1 MHYLGNEQGSA
12 LLLTVVIS
20 LILLTLG
27 GVLVTHG
34 LFERAQVEREEAR
47 LKAYY
52 LARSGAEAVAQGIM
66 ENPAIAE
73 AIKNQKSEP
82 VQMGSGSF
90 TVEVVESDE
99 GFLLISTGMA
109 KNQLSTVQLALIRS
123 AAEARLNLGYT
134 VLIGKEGDADDPA
147 IVYFGTLHV
156 TSGSIATNSTAPGSI
171 RFNGAMEVSEGQ
183 IVQLTEKIRNPLPA
197 FPSPP
202 VFENEGTY
210 NASVDGAEI
219 ASDGHYSKLIIPENN
234 TLTIN
239 LAEKTRIISIDR
251 FELNGKLEL
260 RNPGKN
266 GRLILYV
273 NEFVKATGSLNVT
286 GEGSHR
292 SDALT
297 VYYKGKKDE
306 IFGNS
311 QLKIRGDVVVQNPA
325 VNIVG
330 NDNFSGGLYLVG
342 EQSVHIAGGSNS
354 NNLLIYAPLGTIRPV
369 GAYTMRKGAIVAARL
384 ISPEPPGATVV
395 ATFDETLLSR
405 EFPSGFFKSG
415 SSSVPGSD
423 FVFERG
429 LWSSGK

>member
-1 MHYLGNEQGSA
+1 MLTNERGST
-12 LLLTVVIS
+12 LLLTVVVM
-20 LILLTLG
+20 LILLFLG
-27 GVLVTHG
+27 AALTVHSWAEIKL
-34 LFERAQVEREEAR
+34 AQREEYELQAF
-47 LKAYY
+47 Y
-52 LARSGAEAVAQGIM
+52 LARSGAEAVARGIM
-66 ENPAIAE
+66 ENLAAAE
-73 AIKNQKSEP
+73 DIKNKKLEP
-82 VQMGSGSF
+82 VKLGPGTF
-90 TVEVVESDE
+90 TVEVMQNDN
-99 GFLLISTGMA
+99 GLLLISTGLVN
-109 KNQLSTVQLALIRS
+109 NQASTVRLALLENERET
-123 AAEARLNLGYT
+123 AVDLGYT

-183 IVQLTEKIRNPLPA
+183 IVQLEEKVHNPLPA

-202 VFENEGTY
+202 VFENGGTY

-219 ASDGHYSKLIIPENN
+219 ASDGYYSELIIPENN

-260 RNPGKN
+260 RNPGKS
-266 GRLILYV
+266 GRLILYI
-273 NEFVKATGSLNVT
+273 NEFVKPTGSLNVT

-292 SDALT
+292 PDALT
-297 VYYKGKKDE
+297 VYYKGRKDE

-311 QLKIRGDVVVQNPA
+311 QLKIRGDIVVKNPA

-405 EFPSGFFKSG
+405 EFPSGFFRSG

-423 FVFERG
+423 CIFVRG
-429 LWSSGK
+429 LWST